1 MSNLSFFINKILL
14 DNEIS
19 YEWSNKLKKEV
30 ESLTEKKFSHYQ
42 DLTNLAFV
50 TIDGADAK
58 DFDDALYC
66 EKSDG
71 GFLLY
76 VAIADVAGYV
86 EQNSILDKEAFIR
99 GTSIYFPKK
108 VVPMLHEK
116 ISNDYCSLLPHKNR
130 NVLSAKIYT
139 DKDGEVISYQFFEAV
154 INSKQRLTYNEAEE
168 IIHHNNHQD
177 LDQSIKDNISN
188 LSKLAKLQ
196 LKKRAQRGALEINS
210 QEPILDINENEKV
223 RKVTTPTRKHSH
235 KLVEECMLL
244 ANICAADFLK
254 NNYGFGLYRIH
265 KEPDLARLESVKNFF
280 KLNGIKHF
288 NKCSELDVINKCLNH
303 ATNHDLENVM
313 NIFVL
318 QNLKRAEYSTKEVG
332 HFGLQLERY
341 THFTSPIRRY
351 PDLIVHRMI
360 KNIINEQNIKF
371 DSMQL
376 DQDCEKLSF
385 LEKRA
390 EKVSRQVVQ
399 YLICCHLKS
408 KIGSD
413 IETQVT
419 GITDFGLFAEL
430 ENMFVSGLIHVS
442 DLPGDR
448 YYYNKES
455 NILAGR
461 RTGKKFRLG
470 DKIKSKIL
478 NVIPEEGKITLK
490 PLI

>member
-1 MSNLSFFINKILL
+1 M
-14 DNEIS
+14 
-19 YEWSNKLKKEV
+19 
-30 ESLTEKKFSHYQ
+30 
-42 DLTNLAFV
+42 
-50 TIDGADAK
+50 
-58 DFDDALYC
+58 
-66 EKSDG
+66 
-71 GFLLY
+71 
-76 VAIADVAGYV
+76 
-86 EQNSILDKEAFIR
+86 
-99 GTSIYFPKK
+99 
-108 VVPMLHEK
+108 
-116 ISNDYCSLLPHKNR
+116 
-130 NVLSAKIYT
+130 
-139 DKDGEVISYQFFEAV
+139 
-154 INSKQRLTYNEAEE
+154 
-168 IIHHNNHQD
+168 
-177 LDQSIKDNISN
+177 
-188 LSKLAKLQ
+188 Q

-223 RKVTTPTRKHSH
+223 LKVTTPTRKHSH

-265 KEPDLARLESVKNFF
+265 EEPDLARLESVKNFF